1 MQTEWNGRAEVRIT
15 RLRVCI
21 IRGEQQWMK
30 RKRPRWDWEKGET
43 LSPSLKSVTNFP
55 TAGKKLARE
64 ANARLASL
72 CSITSTRG
80 VAFSLLGEARQ
91 GPPSRCNTA
100 FPFTVTWCPGTD
112 CAPRRKSSCLPSALL
127 KQTLGFDYRKWW
139 ICQDISCSSNRG
151 KTDLCDNI

>member
-64 ANARLASL
+64 AYTERSL
-72 CSITSTRG
+72 SFVVFHHLHTGCRFQSPWR
-80 VAFSLLGEARQ
+80 GEA
-91 GPPSRCNTA
+91 G
-100 FPFTVTWCPGTD
+100 
-112 CAPRRKSSCLPSALL
+112 APE
-127 KQTLGFDYRKWW
+127 QV
-139 ICQDISCSSNRG
+139 
-151 KTDLCDNI
+151 

>member
-127 KQTLGFDYRKWW
+127 RKHLASTTESDEYARTPVVVAIIVEKQ
-139 ICQDISCSSNRG
+139 I
-151 KTDLCDNI
+151 